1 MDVKDC
7 SAETL
12 NVTVDFMYD
21 ILISLKLPGIEIS
34 YMKSTAMGY

>member
-12 NVTVDFMYD
+12 NVAVDFMYD

-34 YMKSTAMGY
+34 HMKSTAMGY